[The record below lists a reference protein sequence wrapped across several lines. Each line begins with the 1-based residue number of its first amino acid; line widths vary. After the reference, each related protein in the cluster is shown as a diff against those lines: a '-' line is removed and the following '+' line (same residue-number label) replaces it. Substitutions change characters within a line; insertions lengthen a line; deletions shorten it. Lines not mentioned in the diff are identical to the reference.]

1 MHKALYYKKE
11 NSKIHCLLC
20 PRNCLLQEGQTGT
33 CGVRMV
39 EEGEL
44 FTANYGK
51 LAAANWDPIEK
62 KPLYHFHPG
71 RPILSLGTFGC
82 NFLCSFC
89 QNWSLARG
97 NPSRA
102 ADTVEPEDVLAMLD
116 KAGGPEKVLG
126 VAYTY
131 NEPIIWYEFVFNTA
145 RLLNKEGYS
154 NVLVTNGY
162 IQKEPLK
169 DLLPYI
175 DAMNIDVKAFSDHF
189 YRKYCRGKREPVIET
204 VETAA
209 KACHVEITCL
219 LIPTLNDGEEEQEA
233 LVSWLGSLS
242 PDIALHYSRYFPQY
256 KLELPATPVKTMEDA
271 KRRAEQYLNYVYLG
285 NINLPDSTDTICPK
299 CSNLLVKRNGYQ
311 ARIIGLAGDAKCN
324 NCGKL
329 IGIVLPKP
337 LC

>member
-1 MHKALYYKKE
+1 VHKALYYDKE
-11 NSKIHCLLC
+11 NSKIHCRLC

-33 CGVRMV
+33 CGVRTV
-39 EEGEL
+39 EQGEL
-44 FTANYGK
+44 YTANYGK
-51 LAAANWDPIEK
+51 LAAANWDPVEK

-97 NPSRA
+97 NPSQA

-131 NEPIIWYEFVFNTA
+131 NEPVIWYEFVFDTA
-145 RLLNKEGYS
+145 RLLNEKGYS

-162 IQKEPLK
+162 IQKEPLQ

-189 YRKYCRGKREPVIET
+189 YREYCRGSRKPVIET
-204 VETAA
+204 VEAA
-209 KACHVEITCL
+209 VKECHIEITCL
-219 LIPTLNDGEEEQEA
+219 LIPTLNDREEEQEA

-242 PDIALHYSRYFPQY
+242 PDIVLHYSRYFPQY
-256 KLELPATPVKTMEDA
+256 KMDLPATPVKVMEEA
-271 KRRAEQYLNYVYLG
+271 KKRAEKHLNYVYLG
-285 NINLPDSTDTICPK
+285 NVNLPGSADTNCPY
-299 CSNLLVKRNGYQ
+299 CGNLLVNRSGYQ
-311 ARIIGLAGDAKCN
+311 AEITGLTGDSRCN
-324 NCGKL
+324 NCG
-329 IGIVLPKP
+329 GIISIILPQP